1 MTIENELIERME
13 ALSQML
19 ATMTEQNL
27 IIVQELT
34 RITQTL
40 QKGQEAASNP
50 DAMLQQI
57 TELLAP
63 ISGEI
68 AAIRQSL
75 E

>member
-40 QKGQEAASNP
+40 QKGHEAASNP